1 MGRGRPPK
9 CKICGKTLKV
19 ETAYMVITCNK
30 NGTEKKAFYCSQEEF
45 ESINAA
51 QSKGINK
58 VKKETKQE
66 TKSSVDKDV
75 AYRLICDIMGKQKIT
90 NSILWKEWAIW
101 NGITSDEIVRKYLE
115 ENKTYLTGRI
125 ARLDN
130 VEYSRIRYLSAILKN
145 SLADFKP
152 KQENLFSLNI
162 PAEYYETKYKPKV
175 RVALLD
181 IEEECYE

>member
-9 CKICGKTLKV
+9 CKICGTQLKV
-19 ETAYMVITCNK
+19 ETAYMVITRNK

-45 ESINAA
+45 ESKQDEKFEHVA
-51 QSKGINK
+51 
-58 VKKETKQE
+58 KKTNIE
-66 TKSSVDKDV
+66 TKSSVHKDV
-75 AYRLICDIMGKQKIT
+75 AYKLICDIMGKQKIT
-90 NSILWKEWAIW
+90 NKVLWKEWALW
-101 NGITSDEIVRKYLE
+101 NGIASDEIVRKYLE

-130 VEYSRIRYLSAILKN
+130 NEYGRIRYLSAILKN
-145 SLADFKP
+145 NLADFQP
-152 KQENLFSLNI
+152 KQESIFSLNI
-162 PAEYYETKYKPKV
+162 PAEYYETRYKPKV